1 MSMSET
7 MIDRAA
13 SVEARRDAETVG
25 RLKGFSAFVLLVL
38 AATSFTA
45 GVPGLLDAGRW
56 ARLGDM
62 AWLTPIAID
71 GGLVFFSASAMAW
84 RAETA
89 RASKLGWLMVWTLSA
104 VSVAAQIAHVLGDNP
119 TPGVQDYVGAGVAS
133 MFPLLVLASTRQ
145 FEMLRFSRL
154 IDREANR
161 VAARD
166 ALEAPK
172 TAKAKKPQK
181 AIVKS
186 TAKPA
191 PNPPRGQGS
200 RPNVTLERPGALPA
214 GGPSGTALAQPAAS
228 TAKPSM
234 ALVGQARAVDAG
246 DTDQPVGEAEVLEW
260 VRARVLAG
268 ERPSATT
275 VGEMLGKSKAS
286 GLRLV
291 NRVTEDLEAR
301 RGGAVA
307 SAQSEA
313 WPLAG
318 ASRAG

>member
-181 AIVKS
+181 AIAKS

-214 GGPSGTALAQPAAS
+214 GAPSGTALAQPAAS

-307 SAQSEA
+307 SAQPEA

>member
-1 MSMSET
+1 MSET

-13 SVEARRDAETVG
+13 SVEARRDAAMVG

-38 AATSFTA
+38 AATSFAA

-56 ARLGDM
+56 ARLGEM

-71 GGLVFFSASAMAW
+71 GGLVFFSVSAMAW

-89 RASKLGWLMVWTLSA
+89 KASALGWLMVVSLSA
-104 VSVAAQIAHVLGDNP
+104 VSVAAQVAHVLGNNP
-119 TPGVQDYVGAGVAS
+119 TPTIQDYVGAGVAS

-172 TAKAKKPQK
+172 LVKAKKPQRASAK
-181 AIVKS
+181 A
-186 TAKPA
+186 TAKPSTTS
-191 PNPPRGQGS
+191 PRGPSS
-200 RPNVTLERPGALPA
+200 RSSSTVERPGPLPA
-214 GGPSGTALAQPAAS
+214 GGPSSTSLSQPATSAP
-228 TAKPSM
+228 KPGMS
-234 ALVGQARAVDAG
+234 LVGQARV
-246 DTDQPVGEAEVLEW
+246 TDEQDRAPSSREAEVREW
-260 VRARVLAG
+260 VRGRVLAG
-268 ERPSATT
+268 ERPSATR

-291 NRVTEDLEAR
+291 NRVAEDLDAV
-301 RGGAVA
+301 RGGAAAA
-307 SAQSEA
+307 SQPEV
-313 WPLAG
+313 WPLVG
-318 ASRAG
+318 ASRTG

>member
-1 MSMSET
+1 MSET

-172 TAKAKKPQK
+172 IAKAKKPQK
-181 AIVKS
+181 AIAKS

>member
-1 MSMSET
+1 

-13 SVEARRDAETVG
+13 IVEARRDAETVS
-25 RLKGFSAFVLLVL
+25 RLKGFSGFVLLLL
-38 AATSFTA
+38 ATTSFIA
-45 GVPGLLDAGRW
+45 GVPGLVDAGRW

-89 RASKLGWLMVWTLSA
+89 RASKLGWLMVWALSA

-119 TPGVQDYVGAGVAS
+119 SPGVQSFVGAGVAS

-166 ALEAPK
+166 AREAPRS
-172 TAKAKKPQK
+172 TNAKRA
-181 AIVKS
+181 
-186 TAKPA
+186 PA
-191 PNPPRGQGS
+191 RGSVTPSPTPPRGPS
-200 RPNVTLERPGALPA
+200 LRSSARVKHADLRPA
-214 GGPSGTALAQPAAS
+214 GGSSSTGLATSGAPAG
-228 TAKPSM
+228 KPGM
-234 ALVGQARAVDAG
+234 ALVGQDRAVDAAG
-246 DTDQPVGEAEVLEW
+246 TAPPTNEAEVFAW
-260 VRARVLAG
+260 VRERVLAG

-275 VGEMLGKSKAS
+275 VGDMLGKSKAS

-291 NRVTEDLEAR
+291 NRVAEDLQAG
-301 RGGAVA
+301 RGDVA
-307 SAQSEA
+307 TTQRSDV
-313 WPLAG
+313 WPLSG
-318 ASRAG
+318 VSRVG

>member
-1 MSMSET
+1 MNET
-7 MIDRAA
+7 TIDRAA
-13 SVEARRDAETVG
+13 SVEARRDAAMVG

-38 AATSFTA
+38 AATSFAA

-56 ARLGDM
+56 ARLGEM

-71 GGLVFFSASAMAW
+71 GGLVFFSVSAMAW

-89 RASKLGWLMVWTLSA
+89 KASALGWLMVVSLSA
-104 VSVAAQIAHVLGDNP
+104 VSVAAQVAHVLGNNP
-119 TPGVQDYVGAGVAS
+119 TPTIQDYVGAGVAS

-172 TAKAKKPQK
+172 RVKAKKPKRASAK
-181 AIVKS
+181 A
-186 TAKPA
+186 TAKPSTTS
-191 PNPPRGQGS
+191 PRGPSPRS
-200 RPNVTLERPGALPA
+200 RSTVERPGPLPA
-214 GGPSGTALAQPAAS
+214 GGPSSTSLAQPPTSAAQ
-228 TAKPSM
+228 PGM
-234 ALVGQARAVDAG
+234 ALVGQARV
-246 DTDQPVGEAEVLEW
+246 TDDQDSAPSTREAEVREW
-260 VRARVLAG
+260 VRGRVLAG
-268 ERPSATT
+268 ERPSAAS

-291 NRVTEDLEAR
+291 NRVVEDLDAR
-301 RGGAVA
+301 RGGAAAA
-307 SAQSEA
+307 SPSEV
-313 WPLAG
+313 WPLMG
-318 ASRAG
+318 ASRTG

>member
-181 AIVKS
+181 AIAKS

-214 GGPSGTALAQPAAS
+214 GAPSGTALAQPAAS

-268 ERPSATT
+268 GRPSATT

-307 SAQSEA
+307 SAQPEA

>member
-181 AIVKS
+181 AIAKS

-191 PNPPRGQGS
+191 PNPPRGQRS

-214 GGPSGTALAQPAAS
+214 GAPSGTALAQPAAS

-234 ALVGQARAVDAG
+234 ALVGQARVDAG

-291 NRVTEDLEAR
+291 NRVTEDLEVR

-307 SAQSEA
+307 SPQSEA

>member
-1 MSMSET
+1 MSET

-181 AIVKS
+181 AIAKS

-234 ALVGQARAVDAG
+234 ALVGQARAVDAR

>member
-1 MSMSET
+1 MSET

-13 SVEARRDAETVG
+13 SVEARRDAETVS

-38 AATSFTA
+38 AATSFAA

-89 RASKLGWLMVWTLSA
+89 KASKLGWLMVWTLSA
-104 VSVAAQIAHVLGDNP
+104 VSVAAQIAHVLGDNQ

-172 TAKAKKPQK
+172 TAKAKKPPK
-181 AIVKS
+181 VSAKT

-191 PNPPRGQGS
+191 PTPPRGPGS
-200 RPNVTLERPGALPA
+200 RPSVTVERPETLPI
-214 GGPSGTALAQPAAS
+214 GGPTSTSLAQPAAS
-228 TAKPSM
+228 TAKASM
-234 ALVGQARAVDAG
+234 ALVGQARASDAG
-246 DTDQPVGEAEVLEW
+246 DTDQPASEAEVLDW
-260 VRARVLAG
+260 VRGRVLAG
-268 ERPSATT
+268 ERPSAAT

-291 NRVTEDLEAR
+291 NRVTEDLEVR

-307 SAQSEA
+307 SAQSEP

>member
-181 AIVKS
+181 AIAKS

-234 ALVGQARAVDAG
+234 ALVGQARAVNAG